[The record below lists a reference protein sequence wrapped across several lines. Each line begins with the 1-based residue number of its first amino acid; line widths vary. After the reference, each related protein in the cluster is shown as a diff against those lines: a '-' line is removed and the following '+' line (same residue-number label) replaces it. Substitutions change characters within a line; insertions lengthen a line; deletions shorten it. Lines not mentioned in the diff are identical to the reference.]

1 MNKKPVI
8 LLYYG
13 NNTYTAIRIVREAT
27 DLDYLDARK
36 LLGTCPIELYL
47 TEQQIIELESTGAKI
62 VNKSANSVPFDTE
75 QDITKSIEESV
86 PKDNSSINNESN
98 DFDIDDNGPVESSY
112 PIEVHPIMLQ
122 NYISEKCDCIDEI
135 LKYSKEL
142 VEAKRSE
149 LSGEVGWILCK
160 KRHIYYD
167 PDDNTNYEH
176 EYVLVLDTKGKWKKF
191 HSESLYTNEPY
202 YLECTYDENDFDD
215 FLIEFD
221 FSGFFNYGRN
231 RGNMIAFL
239 KHEYSSVAN
248 TQYESNFHYSLT
260 RVYDKGKGLL
270 QRLIEIKDSCEQAKS
285 ITRPKPV
292 SDTMQNYHNDSK
304 NNQWKG
310 QGRCQYCGGIFKGLF
325 TKKCSNCGRVK
336 DY

>member
-1 MNKKPVI
+1 MEKKHVI
-8 LLYYG
+8 LEHYG

-27 DLDYLDARK
+27 NLDYIDSRK
-36 LLGTCPIELYL
+36 LLGTCPIELCL
-47 TEQQIIELESTGAKI
+47 TDQQILELESTGAKI
-62 VNKSANSVPFDTE
+62 IDKTLYNIVSAIKQEFSE
-75 QDITKSIEESV
+75 SIDESS
-86 PKDNSSINNESN
+86 KN
-98 DFDIDDNGPVESSY
+98 DFSISEDSLDTSKVDTVAVEYSF
-112 PIEVHPIMLQ
+112 PIEVQPKALQ
-122 NYISEKCDCIDEI
+122 DYIYEKCYYISEII
-135 LKYSKEL
+135 TLSKEL
-142 VEAKRSE
+142 VETNQIN

-239 KHEYSSVAN
+239 KREYSSVAN

-285 ITRPKPV
+285 ITKPKPV

-310 QGRCQYCGGIFKGLF
+310 QGRCQYCGGTFKGLF